1 MVWAAEPKLDARK
14 RLGFQ
19 VMVFLIVFTGLLY
32 FTKKRVW
39 CAVPDD
45 RDLEKPRAPTEY
57 KS

>member
-1 MVWAAEPKLDARK
+1 MWAAEPTLIARK

-19 VMVFLIVFTGLLY
+19 VMVFLLVLTGLLY

-39 CAVPDD
+39 HAVLYD
-45 RDLEKPRAPTEY
+45 RDLEKPRAPSEY